1 MTMSNGLAAPA
12 IFAASGRRFELNSEP
27 TKDRLDTGH
36 PSTGGN
42 ALRAFPA
49 RCISDSEG
57 SLNSGDLVPVSR
69 LLAVREQKSPAVFE

>member
-1 MTMSNGLAAPA
+1 MAW
-12 IFAASGRRFELNSEP
+12 RRRRSLLRQGDGSNSEP

-57 SLNSGDLVPVSR
+57 SLNSGGLVPVSR